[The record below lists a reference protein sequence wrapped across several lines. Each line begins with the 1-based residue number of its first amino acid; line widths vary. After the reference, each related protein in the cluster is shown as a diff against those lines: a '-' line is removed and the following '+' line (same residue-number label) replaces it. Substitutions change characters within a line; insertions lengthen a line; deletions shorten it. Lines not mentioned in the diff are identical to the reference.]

1 MDRKAIAFVA
11 TMVREAVLSLDSA
24 RLGLEWAATSEPD
37 RELVRALRQA
47 TAEAL
52 VLATQAEKK
61 AVRLDRVVSVQEL
74 AAAQVRASS
83 QEAGDEE

>member
-11 TMVREAVLSLDSA
+11 SMVREAVLSLDSA

-52 VLATQAEKK
+52 GMALQAEKK
-61 AVRLDRVVSVQEL
+61 VARLERVVSVQAL
-74 AAAQVRASS
+74 AAAQVRASLKD
-83 QEAGDEE
+83 GDEE

>member
-11 TMVREAVLSLDSA
+11 SMVREAVLSLDSA

-52 VLATQAEKK
+52 GMALQAEKK
-61 AVRLDRVVSVQEL
+61 VARLERVVSVQAL
-74 AAAQVRASS
+74 AAAQVQASLKD
-83 QEAGDEE
+83 GDEE